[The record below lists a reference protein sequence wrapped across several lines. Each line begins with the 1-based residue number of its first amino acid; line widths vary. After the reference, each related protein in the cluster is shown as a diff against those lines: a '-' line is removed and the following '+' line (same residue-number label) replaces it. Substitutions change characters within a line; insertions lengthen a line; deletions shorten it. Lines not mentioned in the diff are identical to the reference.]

1 MRLLTKGL
9 SSGSAIG
16 LLTNGL
22 LLGGLS
28 LPVEEFQYPAGIA
41 YLLPYPIAGDVM
53 LLPYSIAGEGYL
65 LPYPVSG
72 EAFLLPDL
80 LLGEVVL
87 LDYPI
92 GGEAWLNR

>member
-28 LPVEEFQYPAGIA
+28 VPVEEFQYPAGIA
-41 YLLPYPIAGDVM
+41 YLRPYPIAGDVV
-53 LLPYSIAGEGYL
+53 LLPYSIAGEGYYC
-65 LPYPVSG
+65 PIRSVVRRFCARSN
-72 EAFLLPDL
+72 
-80 LLGEVVL
+80 LG
-87 LDYPI
+87 
-92 GGEAWLNR
+92 

>member
-9 SSGSAIG
+9 ATGSAIG

-28 LPVEEFQYPAGIA
+28 LPAEEFQYPAGLA
-41 YLLPYPIAGDVM
+41 YLLPYPIAGDVV
-53 LLPYSIAGEGYL
+53 LLPYSIAGEAVL